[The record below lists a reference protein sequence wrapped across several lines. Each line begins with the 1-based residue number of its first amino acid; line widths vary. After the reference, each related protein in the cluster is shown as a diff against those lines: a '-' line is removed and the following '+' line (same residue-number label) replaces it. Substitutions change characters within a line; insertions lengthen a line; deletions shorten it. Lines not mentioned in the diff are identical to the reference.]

1 MDIRTL
7 QNGSDVRGIALE
19 GVKGEEVNLTGENV
33 YKISVGFIKWLKKKL
48 NKDEL
53 LITLGRDSRLSGESL
68 AENIMKGLNS
78 VDGVKVI
85 YFGLCTTP
93 AMFKSCINEKTN
105 ADGAIMITASHLP
118 FNRNGMKFFTKD
130 SGAEKEDIKLPSRLS
145 VQYHSRVDSSP
156 VQGLVSAET
165 EREETGISY
174 Q

>member
-48 NKDEL
+48 NKSEL
-53 LITLGRDSRLSGESL
+53 LITLGRDSRLSGKSL
-68 AENIMKGLNS
+68 AENIIKGLNS
-78 VDGVKVI
+78 VEGVKVI

-130 SGAEKEDIKLPSRLS
+130 SGAENYRNC
-145 VQYHSRVDSSP
+145 
-156 VQGLVSAET
+156 
-165 EREETGISY
+165 
-174 Q
+174 